1 MTAPRQD
8 PDILL
13 GSTRVDA
20 RERTLFAVADGT
32 AITVGD
38 DGDMSRALS
47 WQDEGDSF
55 RVPASIEN

>member
-1 MTAPRQD
+1 V
-8 PDILL
+8 
-13 GSTRVDA
+13 STD
-20 RERTLFAVADGT
+20 ENETLFAVADGT